1 MHGACNIWPW
11 SGGDPPAGP
20 RREPRA
26 LPGAALA
33 VGGEWCLRTSLFFL
47 HEQQHLS
54 PVLSSERPGQLARVL
69 KGFSVGRCRFPS
81 EPCEQLART
90 PVGKTLPSSSG
101 APDLTDR
108 IKARGSISLCLTKPG
123 KQLKC
128 IWGTEW
134 CQSNSE
140 WMIHPSYQFHCTTGN
155 RRRQTKG
162 KERAE

>member
-1 MHGACNIWPW
+1 MVRRGPSSRASQRAPSFAWGS
-11 SGGDPPAGP
+11 SGCGRRVVPPD
-20 RREPRA
+20 
-26 LPGAALA
+26 LP
-33 VGGEWCLRTSLFFL
+33 LFPPQRQQ
-47 HEQQHLS
+47 QQHLS
-54 PVLSSERPGQLARVL
+54 PVLSPERPGQLARVL

-90 PVGKTLPSSSG
+90 PVGKTPPSSSG